1 MTAGLSRLART
12 FAHSSGWLFALAF
25 AVLAAISQPAV
36 IKRLDLVLYDLLEPI
51 FRNPARASASAIV
64 AIDEKTLSALGRWP
78 WDRSVHAQLIER
90 LTEAEVA
97 AIGVSILFSE
107 PSDGDGRLVEAIT
120 RSGRV
125 VLAVAPRSPDQGVSG
140 VLEILP
146 TPALADAA
154 AAIGHVDVELDADAL
169 VRRTYLYAGSGGPRW
184 DALALASLRVA
195 NGASQRSRHQP
206 VANAWHRSGE
216 LLLPHPD
223 TLSTPDVLSY
233 FDVLQ
238 DARLAAL
245 LAGQTV
251 FIGATA
257 RGLDGGL
264 ATPASPE
271 GQPMAAVEFH
281 ARAYE
286 ALRSGTFYYSA
297 TVSLTLGL
305 TLAFL
310 IASALFFR
318 RAGFRAASALG
329 VLAVIPLLVAG
340 LGLKLWQIWIPP
352 ANALIGFG
360 IGYAGWFA
368 SSLLQTRGSLAQV
381 RRDADA
387 TLRSIAD
394 AVITL
399 DSDARV
405 LLCNPVAERLTG
417 QPLSRSRGKA
427 VDTLLTEFTDQT
439 PEILRLLASCLET
452 RQTQRLHDPIAWHA
466 PDTRQRALQVTV
478 TPVGE
483 RREGAV
489 LAFNDVTD
497 MLAANAR
504 LRFEATH
511 DALTGLP
518 NRTLLYD
525 RLQLALLKSHRQGEM
540 IALLFVDLDRFKRI
554 NDSLGHYVG
563 DSVLKIVAN
572 RLLASVRDGDTVS
585 RWGGDE
591 FIILMESL
599 RDRAAVVNVAQ
610 RVLELLGREFDIDDE
625 SGLVLSCSIGI
636 AVGPHDSMDAHTLL
650 SMADKAMY
658 QRKQSGGS
666 SYNFYAPEMNN
677 WSRDRL
683 NLEGSLRLAL
693 QNREFELYFQPQVD
707 VLHRRLVGLESLIR
721 WRQPGKGL
729 VAPDQFIP
737 VAEESGIICPI
748 GDWVIQEAVEQAA
761 RWRADGLKSV
771 PIAIN
776 VSARQCLDTSV
787 VDTLRLALRDTGLET
802 TLLKVELTESTAMKD
817 PERALDLLRSIHALG
832 VEVAV
837 DDFGTGYS
845 SLSLLRSFPI
855 SELKIDR
862 SFVGDVRPD
871 GGDAAIVRTT
881 IALAHGLGMSVVAE
895 GVETEFQLEFL
906 ARHKCDVAQGYLF
919 SKPVPADEIR
929 AWLRAGA
936 QPV

>member
-1 MTAGLSRLART
+1 MSQTAHALAR
-12 FAHSSGWLFALAF
+12 SSSWLLALVFALVA
-25 AVLAAISQPAV
+25 AVSPPSI
-36 IKRLDLVLYDLLEPI
+36 IKRMDLVLYDLLEPV
-51 FRNPARASASAIV
+51 FRKPAKPSVSVIV
-64 AIDEKTLSALGRWP
+64 GIDEKTLAALGRWP
-78 WDRSVHAQLIER
+78 WDRSIHARLIER
-90 LTEAEVA
+90 LTEVEVA

-107 PSDGDGRLVEAIT
+107 PSDGDEQLVNAIA

-125 VLAVAPRSPDQGVSG
+125 VLAVAPRAPEQGLSG
-140 VLEILP
+140 VLEIRP

-154 AAIGHVDVELDADAL
+154 AALGHVDVELDADAL
-169 VRRTYLYAGSGGPRW
+169 ARRTYLYAGTGGPRW
-184 DALALASLRVA
+184 DALALASLKVA
-195 NGASQRSRHQP
+195 SGAQQP
-206 VANAWHRSGE
+206 TPIHPAASAWHRAGE

-238 DARLAAL
+238 DTRLASL

-251 FIGATA
+251 FVGATA
-257 RGLDGGL
+257 RGLDAGL

-286 ALRSGTFYYSA
+286 ALRSGNFYHSA
-297 TVSLTLGL
+297 SMALTLGL

-310 IASALFFR
+310 LASAVVFR
-318 RAGFRAASALG
+318 RAGFRAATGLGAL
-329 VLAVIPLLVAG
+329 VLVPLLVGG
-340 LGLKLWQIWIPP
+340 LGLRLGQVWIPP
-352 ANALIGFG
+352 ANALIAFL
-360 IGYAGWFA
+360 IGYAGWFT
-368 SSLLQTRGSLAQV
+368 SSLRQTRGSLLQA

-399 DSDARV
+399 DGETRV
-405 LLCNPVAERLTG
+405 ILSNPVAERLTG
-417 QPLSRSRGKA
+417 KSLAQALGKP
-427 VDTLLTEFTDQT
+427 VDGLLMEFTDQASD
-439 PEILRLLASCLET
+439 ILGLLNSCLES
-452 RQTQRLHDPIAWHA
+452 RQTLRLPDPVVWHS
-466 PDTRQRALQVTV
+466 PDARERALQVTV

-483 RREGAV
+483 RSEGAV

-497 MLAANAR
+497 ILAATAQ
-504 LRFEATH
+504 LRYEATH

-525 RLQLALLKSHRQGEM
+525 RLQLALLKSCRQDEM
-540 IALLFVDLDRFKRI
+540 VALLFVDLDRFKRI

-563 DSVLKIVAN
+563 DAVLKTAAD

-599 RDRAAVVNVAQ
+599 KDRSAVVSVAH
-610 RVLELLGREFDIDDE
+610 RVLELIDTEFEIEGE
-625 SGLVLSCSIGI
+625 SGLILSCSIGI
-636 AVGPHDSMDAHTLL
+636 ALGPTDSMDAHTLL

-658 QRKQSGGS
+658 RGKQSGGS
-666 SYNFYAPEMNN
+666 RYNFYAPEMNN

-683 NLEGSLRLAL
+683 KLESSLRLAL
-693 QNREFELYFQPQVD
+693 QNREFELFFQPQID
-707 VLHRRLVGLESLIR
+707 VAHRCIVGLESLIR

-737 VAEESGIICPI
+737 VAEESGLICPI

-776 VSARQCLDTSV
+776 VSARQCFDTAV
-787 VDTLRLALRDTGLET
+787 VDTLRAALRDTGLET

-832 VEVAV
+832 VEVSV

-845 SLSLLRSFPI
+845 SLSLLRRFPI

-862 SFVGDVRPD
+862 SFVSDVRPD
-871 GGDAAIVRTT
+871 GGGDAAIVRST

-919 SKPVPADEIR
+919 SRPVPANEIR
-929 AWLRAGA
+929 AWLAA
-936 QPV
+936 DPPH